1 MIFLVDIA
9 GWIFRGLAYVFGR
22 DRIMCALIHSA
33 EKTGSRE
40 MAELIRSRY
49 FALTG
54 TLIRLNSELPANAS
68 HAANP
73 GAPEVK

>member
-1 MIFLVDIA
+1 MIFLNIA
-9 GWIFRGLAYVFGR
+9 GWIFYGLAYVFGR
-22 DRIMCALIHSA
+22 DRVICSLIRSV
-33 EKTGSRE
+33 EKSGNRE
-40 MAELIRSRY
+40 MAEMIRSKY

-54 TLIRLNSELPANAS
+54 TLIRLDSELPANAS

>member
-54 TLIRLNSELPANAS
+54 TLPANAS
-68 HAANP
+68 HAANS
-73 GAPEVK
+73 GAPEAK